1 MSKLFWSPPPNR
13 PHHPLQTP
21 LVPLMATIGL
31 SMSAAN
37 GESGSVTGTGAVTAI
52 VTESGRRGIEVETAE
67 ETEVPSVR
75 KI

>member
-13 PHHPLQTP
+13 PHHLLQTP

-31 SMSAAN
+31 SMSEVN
-37 GESGSVTGTGAVTAI
+37 GESETVIGTGAVTVI
-52 VTESGRRGIEVETAE
+52 VTENGRRGIEVETAE
-67 ETEVPSVR
+67 ETVAPSVR